1 MNTLGRLEKMLM
13 QGKITEE
20 EYKER
25 KDTYVEIILD
35 LYIKGIIDKEEMHER
50 LNNYEVDD
58 YSTKEITLA
67 LEKLG
72 VKGEF
77 AFSHTKYLDRIK
89 VIVNGEY
96 FGIWDTTRKTF
107 VD

>member
-20 EYKER
+20 EYKKR

-35 LYIKGIIDKEEMHER
+35 LYVKGIIDKEEMHER
-50 LNNYEVDD
+50 LNNYEPDD
-58 YSTKEITLA
+58 ESTKEILVA
-67 LEKLG
+67 LENLG
-72 VKGEF
+72 VKGE
-77 AFSHTKYLDRIK
+77 ATLRPNKYLDQIK
-89 VIVNGEY
+89 VFVNGEY
-96 FGIWDTTRKTF
+96 FGIWDTRRKTF